1 MNNEQIVNTIK
12 SICKEHDITITK
24 LEETLG
30 MSQGLISRWNKSDPS
45 LSKIIDIANHFNMSL
60 DELTGYK
67 NTINDK
73 FIEKLI
79 LETSNQNLIWHKYT
93 NNMQAPKQYLD
104 PYFEQIAFLDQNDA
118 REYFESHV
126 ELSYFSK
133 IRNGYISIYCYY
145 ENDNIKNP
153 SEIKLFIQPTD
164 NASLIFQNYT
174 KEQLISLWLKILYAL
189 NEEAPDIIKA
199 EELKNSFINDM
210 ETPSFFKNFKNS
222 DLSGADFSGADFTG
236 ANLSNAILT
245 NADLTCV
252 DLAYANLSN
261 ANLSNANLK
270 GSLLRNTL
278 IEKSIETQ

>member
-30 MSQGLISRWNKSDPS
+30 MSQGLISRWNKSEPS
-45 LSKIIDIANHFNMSL
+45 LSKIIDIANYFNISL

-93 NNMQAPKQYLD
+93 NNETVPKQYSN
-104 PYFEQIAFLDQNDA
+104 PYFEQIDFLDQNDA
-118 REYFESHV
+118 REYFKSHV

-164 NASLIFQNYT
+164 NASLIFQDYT
-174 KEQLISLWLKILYAL
+174 KEQLISLWLKIIYTL
-189 NEEAPDIIKA
+189 NKETPDIIKA
-199 EELKNSFINDM
+199 EELKNSFINDIDI
-210 ETPSFFKNFKNS
+210 PSSTKNFKNAV
-222 DLSGADFSGADFTG
+222 LSGVDFSGAD
-236 ANLSNAILT
+236 LSK
-245 NADLTCV
+245 C
-252 DLAYANLSN
+252 NLSN
-261 ANLSNANLK
+261 ANLSGANLE
-270 GSLLRNTL
+270 GANLEGAILSNILT
-278 IEKSIETQ
+278 EKNFTETK

>member
-1 MNNEQIVNTIK
+1 MDNEQIVTSIK
-12 SICKEHDITITK
+12 TLCQEHNITITK

-45 LSKIIDIANHFNMSL
+45 LSKIIDIANYFKVSL
-60 DELTGYK
+60 DEVTGYK

-93 NNMQAPKQYLD
+93 NNEKVPKQYSN
-104 PYFEQIAFLDQNDA
+104 PYFEQIDFLDQNDA
-118 REYFESHV
+118 REYFECHV

-164 NASLIFQNYT
+164 NASLIFQDYT
-174 KEQLISLWLKILYAL
+174 KEQLISLWLKVIYTL
-189 NEEAPDIIKA
+189 NEETPDIIKA
-199 EELKNSFINDM
+199 EELKNSFINDIDI
-210 ETPSFFKNFKNS
+210 PSSAKNFKNAV
-222 DLSGADFSGADFTG
+222 LSGTDFSGADLSNC
-236 ANLSNAILT
+236 NLSN
-245 NADLTCV
+245 C
-252 DLAYANLSN
+252 
-261 ANLSNANLK
+261 NLSNANLK
-270 GSLLRNTL
+270 NANFSGANLEGVILRNIL
-278 IEKSIETQ
+278 SEKNFSEIK